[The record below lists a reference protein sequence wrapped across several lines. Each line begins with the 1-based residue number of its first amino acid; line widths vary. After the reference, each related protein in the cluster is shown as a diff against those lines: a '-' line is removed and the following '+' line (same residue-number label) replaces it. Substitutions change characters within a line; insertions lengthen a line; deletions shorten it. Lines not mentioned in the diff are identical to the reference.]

1 MNVLENKPA
10 VIRVDLIEKGEYITL
25 NSTQG
30 DTVMYSLLDSAGNY
44 VNGIADEIYSFEG
57 EISSLELSFDE
68 NCNTISGEKD
78 IETRFI
84 IVVYTKDNKQT
95 TKRIPYKVIKFIPYT
110 VSETDVFDAIGV
122 SSTILNEDSVDI
134 YSNYLLLKAE
144 LGEKFVNAIY
154 ADDDSTVKA
163 NRALLLK
170 TAISIE
176 NSIPLG
182 VPKIESDNV
191 VSETRFTFTMEEL
204 KSLFDD
210 MRNELKDLIDELAEK
225 TYDAGAAVF
234 VVANYADPFTGEE

>member
-10 VIRVDLIEKGEYITL
+10 IIRVDLIEKGEYITL

-30 DTVMYSLLDSAGNY
+30 DSVMYSLLDSSGNY
-44 VNGIADEIYSFEG
+44 VNGIVDEIYQFEG
-57 EISSLELSFDE
+57 EISSLQLFFDE
-68 NCNTISGEKD
+68 NCNTIADEKD
-78 IETRFI
+78 MENRFV
-84 IVVYTKDNKQT
+84 IVVYTKDDKQT
-95 TKRIPYKVIKFIPYT
+95 TKRIPYKVIKFVPYT

-134 YSNYLLLKAE
+134 YSNYLLLKAKI
-144 LGEKFVNAIY
+144 GEKFVDAIY
-154 ADDDSTVKA
+154 GDNDLNVKA
-163 NRALLLK
+163 NRALLLQ

-210 MRNELKDLIDELAEK
+210 MRNELKDLIDELADE

-234 VVANYADPFTGEE
+234 VVANYTDPFTGSE

>member
-10 VIRVDLIEKGEYITL
+10 VIQVDLIEKGEYITL
-25 NSTQG
+25 NSTNG
-30 DTVMYSLLDSAGNY
+30 DTVTYSLLDSAGNY
-44 VNGIADEIYSFEG
+44 VGGIVDEIYPFEG
-57 EISSLELSFDE
+57 ELSSLSLPFYET
-68 NCNTISGEKD
+68 CNNISEGKD
-78 IETRFI
+78 IENRFI
-84 IVVYTKDNKQT
+84 VVVYTKDGKQT
-95 TKRIPYKVIKFIPYT
+95 TKRVPYKVIKFVPYT
-110 VSETDVFDAIGV
+110 VSESDVFDAIGV
-122 SSTILNEDSVDI
+122 SPTILNEDSIDI
-134 YSNYLLLKAE
+134 YANYLLLKAE
-144 LGEKFVNAIY
+144 IGQKYVDAIY
-154 ADDDSTVKA
+154 ADDDTTIKA

-210 MRNELKDLIDELAEK
+210 MRNELKDLIDELADE

-234 VVANYADPFTGEE
+234 AIANFTDPFTGE